1 MKTWV
6 LLRMGQCWRAVCLLH
21 ITGGPSAGRDVA
33 LSECGITKAST
44 PWVGSLLSQMS
55 TDNMS
60 PEPSE
65 SCGGWGEG
73 VLRELLMSSG
83 PGSHPELWLHLEGF
97 SYDLSQ
103 VLHSREHCGFHL
115 PCFQKG
121 QALVRRSPPKLSN
134 QLQTLDEPSQ
144 KPQLHSHHLLP
155 PLVSSLEGVH
165 GSAEL
170 GTANI
175 TTAQRICW

>member
-1 MKTWV
+1 
-6 LLRMGQCWRAVCLLH
+6 
-21 ITGGPSAGRDVA
+21 
-33 LSECGITKAST
+33 
-44 PWVGSLLSQMS
+44 
-55 TDNMS
+55 MS

-175 TTAQRICW
+175 TTAQPPYPCLLVCSLFLHKICLGLMIGPPLTQKQSLPAS